1 MVEEIFDYSYF
12 INLITFLN
20 NHEWLYMA
28 FGSSFYF
35 STSIILLIK
44 HID

>member
-12 INLITFLN
+12 MNLITFLN

-28 FGSSFYF
+28 FGSFFYF
-35 STSIILLIK
+35 YIEYIIN
-44 HID
+44 